1 MTDDNRSEQEA
12 RIERLKA
19 QAAAASDGPMACWE
33 SADALDPDLREE
45 FWRGVVAFE
54 SAGTTDLVK
63 ELTAMGVPLPDPE
76 TLDDAALHAAL
87 CRVIDGLDR
96 LNVFLE
102 FADHLNDRELYTKLV
117 REILPEEMDAIDAED
132 GGAWHIPVLG
142 HTPEEQLL
150 YLKYY
155 ASERER
161 EHWRDDFPGDEI
173 PDHVDPPYP
182 RD

>member
-1 MTDDNRSEQEA
+1 MKEHNCRQQDA

-19 QAAAASDGPMACWE
+19 QAAAASGWRMVWSE
-33 SADALDPDLREE
+33 SAGGPDPDLREA
-45 FWRGVVAFE
+45 FWRRVVEFE
-54 SAGTTDLVK
+54 NAGTTDLVK
-63 ELTAMGVPLPDPE
+63 ELTAIDVPLPAPE

-87 CRVIDGLDR
+87 GHVLDGLDR

-102 FADHLNDRELYTKLV
+102 FADHLNDRELYTKLLY
-117 REILPEEMDAIDAED
+117 EILPEEMDAILPQD
-132 GGAWHIPVLG
+132 GAAWHIHVLG
-142 HTPEEQLL
+142 YTPAESVL

-161 EHWRDDFPGDEI
+161 ERWRDDFPDDEM
-173 PDHVDPPYP
+173 PDHVDPPYR